1 MFILETPK
9 MKKRKQ
15 ENPTLPKKAFAKNV
29 SGWLPHA
36 VGVSSRSELLD
47 ATVWTNVFNDVTKGD
62 FVL

>member
-1 MFILETPK
+1 MEASA
-9 MKKRKQ
+9 Q
-15 ENPTLPKKAFAKNV
+15 NV

-47 ATVWTNVFNDVTKGD
+47 ATVGSNVFNAVTEGD